1 MEYMEFL
8 LSVDSLY
15 CLIAG
20 AILGVVAGQLI
31 KGLGMVGNIVVGIIG
46 GLLGGV
52 VFNALD
58 VLNVG
63 DVADPLIAGAIGA
76 IVLLAIVGV
85 VKR

>member
-1 MEYMEFL
+1 M
-8 LSVDSLY
+8 
-15 CLIAG
+15 G
-20 AILGVVAGQLI
+20 AVSGQVL
-31 KGLGMVGNIVVGIIG
+31 KGLGLIGNIVVGIIG
-46 GLLGGV
+46 GLIGGI

-85 VKR
+85 IKR